1 MAEDTAMTL
10 EDVAK
15 RLHVSERTVVRLVVE
30 RKELKGYKVGR
41 SWRFEPSDV
50 EDYIERQR
58 RKSDEQQTDK
68 RPAVNVV
75 PPLFSLRQKGNTS

>member
-58 RKSDEQQTDK
+58 RKAAGNLVAPALSLKQKPWLAGEDK
-68 RPAVNVV
+68 
-75 PPLFSLRQKGNTS
+75 KEG